1 MLTYYITDRTQFA
14 GAEAERG
21 NQLLETVRNAAA
33 AGVDFIQLREKDLP
47 IRDLESLAR
56 QVLSVIRA
64 AGRARLLINHRT
76 DLALAVGADGV
87 HLTGDDLLASDVR
100 AMVSKS
106 RPAGE
111 FLIAVSCHSAPQV
124 RLAGADGADLAVL
137 APIFEK
143 VNTGEGGIGLEEL
156 RRAAR
161 RIRSLGYLPRLAT
174 PAGAFR
180 SSPWEESMRN
190 ARRFAPRPAPLA
202 SPVSGS
208 SSKASICLH
217 WSARCAL
224 SSGRKASATGL
235 SSPAA
240 RATMHPRM
248 RAQIHAQRIRA
259 QNAKQTIASSH

>member
-161 RIRSLGYLPRLAT
+161 GDPEPGLPAAAGDTRGGFPVFALGGVDAERAPLCAAAGATGVAGIRLFQQSLDLPALVRSMRSL
-174 PAGAFR
+174 
-180 SSPWEESMRN
+180 
-190 ARRFAPRPAPLA
+190 
-202 SPVSGS
+202 
-208 SSKASICLH
+208 
-217 WSARCAL
+217 
-224 SSGRKASATGL
+224 
-235 SSPAA
+235 
-240 RATMHPRM
+240 
-248 RAQIHAQRIRA
+248 
-259 QNAKQTIASSH
+259 